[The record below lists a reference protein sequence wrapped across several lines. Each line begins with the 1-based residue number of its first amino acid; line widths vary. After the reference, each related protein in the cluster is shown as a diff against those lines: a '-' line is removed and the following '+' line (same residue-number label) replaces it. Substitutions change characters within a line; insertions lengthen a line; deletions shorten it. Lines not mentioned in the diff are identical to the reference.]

1 MKKIIILALAMLPMI
16 TAGQTS
22 VPQKN
27 MLNKDISI
35 PLQKLT
41 QFYTYLAGSY
51 IDSLDMGQLAE
62 DAIKQMLGELD
73 PHSTYFSAE
82 EMKGIRESMQGNFSG
97 IGVQIN
103 MVDDTLHVEN
113 IIPGGPSEKVGLLPN
128 DRIVMVNDTL
138 VVGWKQSDIV
148 ARLRGK
154 KDSSVNI
161 GIIRPGEGEK
171 LNFNIVRGDIPIN
184 TVDAAYNPDK
194 KTGYIKV
201 NRFAHTTMKE
211 LEEAFDKLGNIDG
224 LILDLRGN
232 GGGLL
237 AESID
242 MAGFFLSKDHV
253 IVSTDGRVVRPEQ
266 YKSEG
271 NGKFRKGKLV
281 VLVDEFS
288 ASASEIVSGALQ
300 DWDRA
305 VIVGRRTYGK
315 GLVQRQYPLADGSAV
330 NITVSRYITP
340 AGRTI
345 QRPFKKGD
353 KAGYMRD
360 FEMRFKNDTA
370 ATLPPKIDSAG
381 FYTTLRLGKKVYG
394 GGGITPDYTVEADT
408 TDRSSYER
416 QLAAKG
422 IYREYIGSYLDRNRN
437 AVMAEYGDFE
447 SFRNNFTITDDML
460 DELAALADKRGITPD
475 ADGFAKSRHRISEGL
490 KSMIASTL
498 WSTSEAYQILNE
510 NDPVY
515 LKGLEVIRNWKQ
527 MADGIAT
534 DKI

>member
-1 MKKIIILALAMLPMI
+1 MNKEI
-16 TAGQTS
+16 T
-22 VPQKN
+22 
-27 MLNKDISI
+27 M

-41 QFYTYLAGSY
+41 QFYTYLSGSY
-51 IDSLDMGQLAE
+51 IDSLDMGKLTE
-62 DAIKQMLGELD
+62 DAIKKMLSELD
-73 PHSTYFSAE
+73 PHSSYFSVE
-82 EMKGIRESMQGNFSG
+82 EMKGMRESMQGNFSG

-103 MVDDTLHVEN
+103 MVDDTLHIESV
-113 IIPGGPSEKVGLLPN
+113 ISGGPSEKAGLLPN
-128 DRIVMVNDTL
+128 DRIVTVNDTL
-138 VVGWKQSDIV
+138 VTGWKQNDIV
-148 ARLRGK
+148 ARLRGVK
-154 KDSSVNI
+154 GSSVNI
-161 GIIRPGEGEK
+161 GIIRPGESEQ
-171 LNFNIVRGDIPIN
+171 LNFSIIRDNIPIN
-184 TVDAAYNPDK
+184 TVDAAYKPDK

-211 LEEAFDKLGNIDG
+211 MEEAFDNLGNIDG

-237 AESID
+237 AEAIE

-266 YKSEG
+266 YKSED

-315 GLVQRQYPLADGSAV
+315 GLVQRQYPLVDGSAV
-330 NITVSRYITP
+330 NITVSRYLTP
-340 AGRTI
+340 VGRAI

-353 KAGYMRD
+353 KEGYMRD

-370 ATLPPKIDSAG
+370 ALPHIDSTA

-394 GGGITPDYTVEADT
+394 GGGITPDYIVEADT
-408 TDRSSYER
+408 SKSSSYER
-416 QLAAKG
+416 QLTAKG
-422 IYREYIGSYLDRNRN
+422 IYREYVSSYLDRNRN
-437 AVMAEYGDFE
+437 AIMSEYGDFE
-447 SFRNNFTITDDML
+447 SFRNNFKVTDEML
-460 DELAALADKRGITPD
+460 EELAALAEKRGIV
-475 ADGFAKSRHRISEGL
+475 ADEDGLSESRISINIR
-490 KSMIASTL
+490 SIIASTL

-510 NDPVY
+510 NDPIY
-515 LKGLEVIRNWKQ
+515 LKGIDVIRNWKK

-534 DKI
+534 DHI

>member
-1 MKKIIILALAMLPMI
+1 MKKIMIWALAALPLI
-16 TAGQTS
+16 AAGQTIATKKTALS
-22 VPQKN
+22 KEIAV
-27 MLNKDISI
+27 

-62 DAIKQMLGELD
+62 DAIKQTLGELD
-73 PHSTYFSAE
+73 PHSAYFSAD

-103 MVDDTLHVEN
+103 MVDDTLHIEN
-113 IIPGGPSEKVGLLPN
+113 IIPGGPSEKVGLQPN
-128 DRIVMVNDTL
+128 DRIVTVNDTS
-138 VVGWKQSDIV
+138 VVGWKQIDIV
-148 ARLRGK
+148 GRLRGLK
-154 KDSSVNI
+154 GTPVNI
-161 GIIRPGEGEK
+161 GIIRPGEEAQ
-171 LNFNIVRGDIPIN
+171 LNFSIVRGDIPIN
-184 TVDAAYNPDK
+184 TVDASYKPDK

-266 YKSEG
+266 YKSKG

-353 KAGYMRD
+353 KEGYMRD
-360 FEMRFKNDTA
+360 FEMRFKNDTTA
-370 ATLPPKIDSAG
+370 ALPQVDSAG

-394 GGGITPDYTVEADT
+394 GGGITPDYIVEADT
-408 TDRSSYER
+408 TGGSPYER
-416 QLAAKG
+416 QLASKG

-437 AVMAEYGDFE
+437 VLTSGYADFE
-447 SFRNNFTITDDML
+447 AFRDNFTVTDEMV
-460 DELAALADKRGITPD
+460 EEFAALAEKRGIAPD
-475 ADGFAKSRHRISEGL
+475 EEGLAKSRQRISRNL
-490 KSMIASTL
+490 KSMIAGTL

-515 LKGLEVIRNWKQ
+515 LKGLEIIRDWKK

-534 DKI
+534 DHI